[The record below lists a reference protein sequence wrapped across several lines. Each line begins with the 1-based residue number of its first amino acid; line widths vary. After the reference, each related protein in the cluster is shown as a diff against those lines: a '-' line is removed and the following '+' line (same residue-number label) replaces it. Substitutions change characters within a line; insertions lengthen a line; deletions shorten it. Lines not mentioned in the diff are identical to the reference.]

1 MKSKK
6 KQTTHDL
13 SELID
18 KMGIEKALQEYAK
31 MAYDEIKTFKETE
44 LSFDEN
50 GVAHVTITALTTDA
64 IDNITIE
71 ESVE

>member
-1 MKSKK
+1 MKNKK

-13 SELID
+13 EKLID
-18 KMGIEKALQEYAK
+18 EMGIEKALQEYAK
-31 MAYDEIKTFKETE
+31 IAYDEIKTFKETE
-44 LSFDEN
+44 LSFDES

-64 IDNITIE
+64 IEDIEIT